1 MEKRRIAIL
10 GSTGSIGRQALDVI
24 RQHRDLFEV
33 ELLTANNSTELLIQ
47 QAVEFDANSVVICN
61 EDKYKEV
68 ADALQPHYIKVFAGM
83 KSVCDLVTGD
93 NIDIVLTSMVGFSG
107 LESTVAAVKA
117 GKTIALA
124 NKETLVAAGK
134 IVMGLAAEHGARI
147 LPVDSEHSAIFQCLM
162 GSAGADIE
170 KIHLTA
176 SGGPFRTWSKEQI
189 ALATRAQALN
199 HPNWSMGSKI
209 TIDSATMMNKGLEI
223 IEARWL
229 FGTPGERI
237 NVVIHPESIIHS
249 MIEYADGSVIAQMG
263 HPDMREAIQFAFSYP
278 FRLPLD
284 NRKLNFA
291 ELGSLSFFAPDQEK
305 FPALKLTYKALAKGG
320 NMPCIMNAA
329 NEAAV
334 AAFLQEKI
342 GFYDITA
349 VVEDSMGGIDFV
361 ADPDLEAIFRTNEE
375 AYSTAV
381 ENIARIAGRHSFNIQ
396 KNK

>member
-33 ELLTANNSTELLIQ
+33 ELLTANNSTDLLIQ
-47 QAVEFDANSVVICN
+47 QAIEFDANAVVICN

-68 ADALQPHYIKVFAGM
+68 SDALQSHYIKVFAGM

-107 LESTVAAVKA
+107 LASTVAAVKA

-124 NKETLVAAGK
+124 NKETLVAAGA
-134 IVMGLAAEHGARI
+134 IVMDLAKQHRSRI

-176 SGGPFRTWSKEQI
+176 SGGPFRTWTREQI
-189 ALATRAQALN
+189 AKATREQALN

-229 FGTPGERI
+229 FGTPGEKI
-237 NVVIHPESIIHS
+237 DVVVHPESIIHS
-249 MIEYADGSVIAQMG
+249 MVEYADGSVIAQMG
-263 HPDMREAIQFAFSYP
+263 HPDMREAIQFAFSFP
-278 FRLPLD
+278 HRLTLD
-284 NRKLNFA
+284 NKKLNFA
-291 ELGSLSFFAPDQEK
+291 ELGSLSFFVPDMEK
-305 FPALKLTYKALAKGG
+305 FPALGLAYESLRKGG
-320 NMPCIMNAA
+320 NMACIMNAA

-342 GFYDITA
+342 GFYEITD
-349 VVEDSMGGIDFV
+349 VVQECMAGADFV
-361 ADPDLEAIFRTNEE
+361 ANPDLDTIFETND
-375 AYSTAV
+375 AAFAH
-381 ENIARIAGRHSFNIQ
+381 AREIITRVSSAKTF
-396 KNK
+396 